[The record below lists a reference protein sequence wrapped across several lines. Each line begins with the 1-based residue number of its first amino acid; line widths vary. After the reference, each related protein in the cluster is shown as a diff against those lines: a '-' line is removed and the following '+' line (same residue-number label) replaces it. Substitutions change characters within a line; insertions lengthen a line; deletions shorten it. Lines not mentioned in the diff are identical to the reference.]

1 MLFVDKYGI
10 IFMTVCIVMCLLWGD
25 LMKGIR
31 VEKLF
36 GRFDYEIE
44 LAEDGMTILT
54 GPNGFGKSTILHII
68 DALAN
73 SNMEFFFELQFSEI
87 EICSEEPEKNFLIK
101 KIEDNL
107 FIDGYKIDKQN
118 FMDWKKF
125 HLRHMGDELRDN
137 EQFGSLMGIIT
148 KIIYA
153 LHNAVGEIF
162 IIEEQR
168 LVRSDMLRRIRPD
181 GSKVFERKIIQVVE
195 EIPDKLRVK
204 MSRVASD
211 YSRIANELDSTFPQR
226 LFSQTVGLGEEE
238 FDQKLISMREKVSKM
253 QKYDITSIGKADDIR
268 FKEEDARALKVYFDD
283 FEKKY
288 QKYEKLIRQLELFT
302 DVVNKRFQFKKIYI
316 SRLAGIHIFDD
327 NDNEIPLVQLSS
339 GEKETLVL
347 FYQMI
352 FEVPEGSTLLIDE
365 PEISLHIAWQRMF
378 SEDLQAIIAEKG
390 INAIIATHSV
400 QIINGNKR
408 IQRDLGKQYADRLNQ
423 GKLD

>member
-1 MLFVDKYGI
+1 
-10 IFMTVCIVMCLLWGD
+10 
-25 LMKGIR
+25 MKGIR
-31 VEKLF
+31 VKGLF
-36 GRFDYEIE
+36 DRFDYEIV

-68 DALAN
+68 SALAN
-73 SNMEFFFELQFSEI
+73 SNLDFFLDLQFSEI
-87 EICSEEPEKNFLIK
+87 EIYREEPEKNFLIK
-101 KIEDNL
+101 KQEGNL
-107 FIDGYKIDKQN
+107 FIDGYKIDEQI
-118 FMDWKKF
+118 FTDWKKF
-125 HLRHMGDELRDN
+125 NHRRIGDEQRNSTQIDA
-137 EQFGSLMGIIT
+137 MMDIIT
-148 KIIYA
+148 DIVYA
-153 LHNAVGEIF
+153 LHDAVGEIF

-168 LVRSDMLRRIRPD
+168 LVRSSNTLHRMRSD
-181 GSKVFERKIIQVVE
+181 GSKVYERKIMQAVE

-204 MSRVASD
+204 MIKVASD

-238 FDQKLISMREKVSKM
+238 FDKKLVSMREKVSKM
-253 QKYDITSIGKADDIR
+253 QKYDITSIGKADDIQ

-288 QKYEKLIRQLELFT
+288 QQYEKLIRQLELFT
-302 DVVNKRFQFKKIYI
+302 DVVNKRFKFKKIYI
-316 SRLAGIHIFDD
+316 SRVAGIHILDD
-327 NDNEIPLVQLSS
+327 NNNEIPLVQLSS

-378 SEDLQAIIAEKG
+378 SEDLQAITAEKG

-400 QIINGNKR
+400 QIVNGNKR

-423 GKLD
+423 GKLDQG